1 MDPVAEAASEPAQAG
16 SPPTRQ
22 RRKQARPQ
30 ELLDAALALF
40 VEKGFAAAR
49 AEEVASRAGVSKGTL
64 YLYYPSK
71 EELFKAVVRHNLS
84 ALIAEGVETLAAYPG
99 STAGLLRYVM
109 HTWWER
115 VGATQAGGIHKV
127 ILAEVRNFPEIAA
140 FYAAEV
146 IEPAHRLFQGI
157 VERGIARGEFRAL
170 PLAEVAHAMIAPMIF
185 LALHRHSIG
194 ACCLPGAP
202 ERDPKAPLDTHVEL
216 LLHGLVPPAEARP

>member
-1 MDPVAEAASEPAQAG
+1 MSLSETTSPPPVAAPA
-16 SPPTRQ
+16 RQ

-30 ELLDAALALF
+30 ELLEAALALF

-49 AEEVASRAGVSKGTL
+49 TDEVAHRAGVSKGTL

-84 ALIAEGVETLAAYPG
+84 ALIAEGIETLAAYPG
-99 STAGLLRYVM
+99 STAELLRYVI

-115 VGATQAGGIHKV
+115 VGDTQAGGIHKV
-127 ILAEVRNFPEIAA
+127 ILAEARNFPEIAA

-170 PLAEVAHAMIAPMIF
+170 PVADVAHAMIAPMIF

-194 ACCLPGAP
+194 ACCPPGTPAP
-202 ERDPKAPLDTHVEL
+202 DPKALLDTHVEL
-216 LLHGLVPPAEARP
+216 LLHGLSPTTGAPR